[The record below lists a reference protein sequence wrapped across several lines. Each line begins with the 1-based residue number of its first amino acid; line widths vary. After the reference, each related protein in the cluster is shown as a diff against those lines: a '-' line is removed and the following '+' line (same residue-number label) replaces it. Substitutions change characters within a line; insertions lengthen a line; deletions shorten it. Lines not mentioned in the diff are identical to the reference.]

1 MGVGSE
7 GRRIEKSACNNPTF
21 SPTARRRMRAQL
33 VRRILRRFEDEAGSK
48 SPENL
53 RVANFQAKASK
64 QSRTGSRCCRLSL
77 SLASGASIAT
87 ATPSLDTITPNARES
102 HESILREEE
111 LCDVSLATFCVF
123 DKESAGAFR
132 PGERLMKV
140 SGCCL
145 FACLAGQSST
155 GFEGTSAPGNNAYSL
170 RAQRPNTPTHK
181 HARKKR

>member
-1 MGVGSE
+1 MLGGGGTNFGGRVGVSCGGLRMRRAVSL
-7 GRRIEKSACNNPTF
+7 RRIF
-21 SPTARRRMRAQL
+21 
-33 VRRILRRFEDEAGSK
+33 V
-48 SPENL
+48 
-53 RVANFQAKASK
+53 
-64 QSRTGSRCCRLSL
+64 SRTSKRKRSKAVPVLGVAGLSL
-77 SLASGASIAT
+77 SLASAASIAT

>member
-1 MGVGSE
+1 LSLPRGGVCALSSLGVSC
-7 GRRIEKSACNNPTF
+7 GGLRMRRAVSLRRIF
-21 SPTARRRMRAQL
+21 
-33 VRRILRRFEDEAGSK
+33 V
-48 SPENL
+48 
-53 RVANFQAKASK
+53 
-64 QSRTGSRCCRLSL
+64 SRTSKRKRRSKAVPVLGVAGLSL

-123 DKESAGAFR
+123 DKERAGAFR

-170 RAQRPNTPTHK
+170 PAQRPNTPTHK